1 MLLRARQFT
10 FTFPRPALVMGVVNV
25 TPDSFSDGGK
35 FFDPAAAVQHAL
47 ELIAEGADIIDIGG
61 ESTRPQAR
69 PVSQAEELRRVL
81 PVIERLM
88 GQVSVPIAIDT
99 LKPAV
104 ARAALA
110 AGASIVNDVGA
121 RRASAAMRRAV
132 AESGAAY
139 VAVHSRGSPRTMQR
153 RPAYRDVVAEVG
165 GFFAE
170 QVRTLNA
177 AGVPGDQI
185 ILDVGIGFG
194 KTVAH
199 NLQLL
204 AALRSFTK
212 WERPLLL
219 GVSRKSLIATVTG
232 AAEAAAR
239 LPGSLAGACWGVAG
253 GVNIVRA
260 HDVAATR
267 QAVRMTEAILTSCSK
282 SST

>member
-1 MLLRARQFT
+1 M
-10 FTFPRPALVMGVVNV
+10 
-25 TPDSFSDGGK
+25 
-35 FFDPAAAVQHAL
+35 
-47 ELIAEGADIIDIGG
+47 
-61 ESTRPQAR
+61 
-69 PVSQAEELRRVL
+69 
-81 PVIERLM
+81 
-88 GQVSVPIAIDT
+88 
-99 LKPAV
+99 
-104 ARAALA
+104 
-110 AGASIVNDVGA
+110 
-121 RRASAAMRRAV
+121 
-132 AESGAAY
+132 
-139 VAVHSRGSPRTMQR
+139 
-153 RPAYRDVVAEVG
+153 VAEVG

-212 WERPLLL
+212 WKRPLLL
-219 GVSRKSLIATVTG
+219 GISRKSLIATVTG
-232 AAEAAAR
+232 AAEATAR
-239 LPGSLAGACWGVAG
+239 LPGSLAGACWGVVCGA
-253 GVNIVRA
+253 NIVRA

>member
-1 MLLRARQFT
+1 
-10 FTFPRPALVMGVVNV
+10 V

-35 FFDPAAAVQHAL
+35 FFDPAAAVEHAL

-88 GQVSVPIAIDT
+88 GQVSVPISIDT

-121 RRASAAMRRAV
+121 RRASPAMRRAV

-139 VAVHSRGSPRTMQR
+139 VAVHCRGSPRTMQR
-153 RPAYRDVVAEVG
+153 HPAYRDVVAEVG

-170 QVRTLNA
+170 QVRQLNA

-185 ILDVGIGFG
+185 ILDVGVGFG

-212 WERPLLL
+212 WKRPLLL
-219 GVSRKSLIATVTG
+219 GISRKSLIAMVTD
-232 AAEAAAR
+232 AAEPAAR
-239 LPGSLAGACWGVAG
+239 LPGSLAGACWGVVCGA
-253 GVNIVRA
+253 NIVRA

>member
-1 MLLRARQFT
+1 MLLHARQFT
-10 FTFPRPALVMGVVNV
+10 FRFPRPALVMGVVNV

-35 FFDPAAAVQHAL
+35 FFDPATAVQHAL
-47 ELIAEGADIIDIGG
+47 QLIAEGAEIIDIGG

-69 PVSQAEELRRVL
+69 PVSQKDELRRVL
-81 PVIERLM
+81 PVIERLS
-88 GQVSVPIAIDT
+88 GQVSVPISIDT

-121 RRASAAMRRAV
+121 RRASPAMRRAV

-139 VAVHSRGSPRTMQR
+139 VAVHSRGTPRTMQR

-170 QVRTLNA
+170 QVRRLNA
-177 AGVPGDQI
+177 AGVLGDQI

-212 WERPLLL
+212 WQRPLLL
-219 GVSRKSLIATVTG
+219 GISRKSLIATVTG
-232 AAEAAAR
+232 AAEATAR
-239 LPGSLAGACWGVAG
+239 LPGSLAGACWGVVCGA
-253 GVNIVRA
+253 NIVRA